1 MLLLASPDCPWR
13 VRLGFSPTNSFTV
26 LSVVAGWPLRI
37 SRARSEVMATP
48 GPPVDK
54 DAAPTSPTPIESS
67 SSAFNALPK
76 TTVTPPD
83 TTVPTAPVPAAPT
96 PSSTD
101 PVKLEDSPAPSR
113 LNSTDADAE
122 TPGTEND
129 TGMVSSTAGRKRKQS
144 SLSARG
150 VANLTPEQLAK
161 KRANDRQAQRA
172 IRERTKVHIDALEQ
186 QVRDLSSQKP
196 ILDLQTALRQNDSV
210 QAENRELRQ
219 KLQAVMDVVRPAL
232 GKPESTLRELP
243 CFLFSSIWCNIY
255 CHGLTNMMWNS
266 YP

>member
-26 LSVVAGWPLRI
+26 LSVVVGWPLRI

-243 CFLFSSIWCNIY
+243 CFFF
-255 CHGLTNMMWNS
+255 
-266 YP
+266 